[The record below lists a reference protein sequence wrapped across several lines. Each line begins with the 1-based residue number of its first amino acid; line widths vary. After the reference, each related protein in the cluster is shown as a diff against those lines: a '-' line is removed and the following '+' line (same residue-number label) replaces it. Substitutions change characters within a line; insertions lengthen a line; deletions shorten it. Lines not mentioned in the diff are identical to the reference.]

1 MNNSPLLPTPDGFD
15 FSLLSIQ
22 KDDSA
27 SQKFL
32 MLVEGALG
40 LSASKAAQKYG
51 FSTERYYQLLKA
63 FKDKGFEA
71 LVDKKTGPKQ
81 NSVRTEPLKNLIIRY
96 KFLDEKQ
103 TPAVIAQKLSQK
115 GMKASERSVQ
125 RVIEE
130 YGLQKKTLPDG
141 PASRGTRSGA
151 PSDQTQ
157 KRRD

>member
-1 MNNSPLLPTPDGFD
+1 MVSIFSPLN
-15 FSLLSIQ
+15 IQ
-22 KDDSA
+22 KDDFA

-32 MLVEGALG
+32 MLIEGALG
-40 LSASKAAQKYG
+40 LSASKAAEKHGYIV
-51 FSTERYYQLLKA
+51 ERYCQLQKA
-63 FKDKGFEA
+63 FQDKGFEA

-103 TPAVIAQKLSQK
+103 TPAVIAQKLRQK

-125 RVIEE
+125 RVVEE

-141 PASRGTRSGA
+141 PASRGTSSRM
-151 PSDQTQ
+151 PRDQTQ
-157 KRRD
+157 KGGD